1 MPCLTREVVESDRAF
16 RAFFLYYLDG
26 NPRESS
32 TFSDF
37 TEEGVAL
44 PIVPNTVPRNPSK
57 STFCMA
63 SLRLTFPEKDQPTV
77 IALTGARLTI
87 GRLPFN
93 TIQIIDRTVSGFHAE
108 LISEHGHYRLH
119 DRGSSNGTYV
129 NGQKVSD
136 YHLNEACTISFGTV
150 EAQFNP
156 EEVAAVEEAETFPS
170 RGEVNAVR
178 QENVEMRATVSALR
192 EEIAALR
199 TEHAGPVECGAG
211 VVSREEFD
219 QVVAEREA
227 LKEAQVR
234 HEEEI
239 NRLKTDLAILKR
251 DRLNL
256 QFAYDGAQRELE
268 QTRRKLNGAEE
279 EPALAPVEAA
289 AVVAA
294 QAGEVRIE
302 VPKRAAPIEL
312 PSGYEA
318 APASPFEEAQPA
330 TPAPLSEEV
339 EPAAPASPEPLA
351 PAASLPFKPMPKP
364 MLPLSKAPSAAPTPA
379 VPVQPAKPPASVTL
393 PHKPVMPA
401 GHPAAAATVIVK
413 APGTPGSG
421 VRPLSRPPISPAKPG
436 APASPTGQR
445 PLPAARP
452 LPQPTVKLNPTQLPK
467 MGPKGT
473 QRIGE

>member
-1 MPCLTREVVESDRAF
+1 
-16 RAFFLYYLDG
+16 
-26 NPRESS
+26 
-32 TFSDF
+32 
-37 TEEGVAL
+37 
-44 PIVPNTVPRNPSK
+44 
-57 STFCMA
+57 MA

-119 DRGSSNGTYV
+119 DRDSSNGTFV

-150 EAQFNP
+150 EAQFSP

-199 TEHAGPVECGAG
+199 KEHKVSAEDGAAT
-211 VVSREEFD
+211 VSREEFD
-219 QVVAEREA
+219 QVVVERET
-227 LKEAQVR
+227 LKEAQLR

-268 QTRRKLNGAEE
+268 ELRRKMNGAEE

-294 QAGEVRIE
+294 QADEVRIE
-302 VPKRAAPIEL
+302 VPKPAAPVTL
-312 PSGYEA
+312 PSVPEA
-318 APASPFEEAQPA
+318 APASPVEEA
-330 TPAPLSEEV
+330 

-351 PAASLPFKPMPKP
+351 PAASLAFKPMPKP
-364 MLPLSKAPSAAPTPA
+364 LLPLSKAPSSSPVPA
-379 VPVQPAKPPASVTL
+379 VAGQSAKPPVSVTL
-393 PHKPVMPA
+393 PHKTTPPS
-401 GHPAAAATVIVK
+401 HPAAAATVIAK
-413 APGTPGSG
+413 TPGAPGSG
-421 VRPLSRPPISPAKPG
+421 VRPLARPPVTPAKPG
-436 APASPTGQR
+436 TSAPTTGQR
-445 PLPAARP
+445 PLPAVKP
-452 LPQPTVKLNPTQLPK
+452 LPQSTAKLNPAQLPK
-467 MGPKGT
+467 VGPKGT
-473 QRIGE
+473 QKIGE